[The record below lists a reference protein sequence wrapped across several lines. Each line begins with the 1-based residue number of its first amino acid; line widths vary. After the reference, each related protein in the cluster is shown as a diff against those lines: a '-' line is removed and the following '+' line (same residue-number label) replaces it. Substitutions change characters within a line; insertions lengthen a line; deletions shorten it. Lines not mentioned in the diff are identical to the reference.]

1 MSYEKKEVIEAVL
14 ARGKLSNPKTDDI
27 ILRYMIYEIIAVTMI
42 IAMISVRNKFGRKR
56 KKIQF

>member
-1 MSYEKKEVIEAVL
+1 MSYEKKEVREAAL
-14 ARGKLSNPKTDDI
+14 ARWKLLNPKTDDI

-42 IAMISVRNKFGRKR
+42 IVMISVRNKFGRKR

>member
-42 IAMISVRNKFGRKR
+42 IVMISVRNKFGRKR